1 MLWVKDQTEFYN
13 EWESNVII
21 DLIIEIDSI
30 LSNVSLEK
38 KVKFSKT

>member
-13 EWESNVII
+13 EWESNIII

-30 LSNVSLEK
+30 LSNSSLDNK
-38 KVKFSKT
+38 IKLSKT